1 MNASQQVFLI
11 ARREFLERARSRVF
25 LFTMLGLALLVMGG
39 IFAVSFIGSGE
50 SSVPLG
56 ISGDS
61 PEGITADIEAAAAA
75 LDTSVTVRNYPA
87 ASVEGAIE
95 QGEITAVLVDG
106 STIISN
112 QAPSGTVVAIF
123 TAAANSAVRRE
134 VSADLGLSDEEV
146 VAIVAPVRV
155 TVTELDPEE
164 PEQIARGVASF
175 LAAVVLLTTIMMFG
189 QFVAMGIVEEKQN
202 RVVEVILSKVRAT
215 SLLIGKVIGIGLL
228 GLVQI
233 LAIGV
238 AIVLGLV
245 LAPLPDLGVPGLT
258 TIGVTAVVWLV
269 FWFMMGYMVYSFI
282 YATLGATISRQ
293 EDMQSVAFIP
303 AIAILPAYFF
313 VSFTASTSG
322 ELSPLARLASY
333 VPLWSPILM
342 PYRINTGDAMWWE
355 VVLAVALCLAA
366 MAALIAVGSRVYRG
380 AALRTGGKVSIR
392 EAWASAAE

>member
-1 MNASQQVFLI
+1 MNASQQIFLI

-215 SLLIGKVIGIGLL
+215 SLLIGKVMGIGLL

>member
-1 MNASQQVFLI
+1 MNASQQIFLI

-61 PEGITADIEAAAAA
+61 PEGLTADIEAAAAA

-215 SLLIGKVIGIGLL
+215 SLLIGKVMGIGLL

>member
-1 MNASQQVFLI
+1 MKASRQIFLI

-25 LFTMLGLALLVMGG
+25 LFTMLGLSLLVIGA
-39 IFAVSFIGSGE
+39 IFAVSFIGSGD
-50 SSVPLG
+50 SIIPLG
-56 ISGDS
+56 IGGDS
-61 PEGITADIEAAAAA
+61 PDGLAADIEVAASA
-75 LDTSVTVRNYPA
+75 LDASVTVRDYPTGG
-87 ASVEGAIE
+87 VERAIE
-95 QGEITAVLVDG
+95 QGDITAALVDG
-106 STIISN
+106 STIVSN
-112 QAPSGTVVAIF
+112 QTPSSTVVAIF

-134 VSADLGLSDEEV
+134 VSAELGLSDEEV
-146 VAIVAPVRV
+146 AAIVAPVRV

-202 RVVEVILSKVRAT
+202 RVVEVILSRIRTT

-238 AIVLGLV
+238 AVVLGLV

-293 EDMQSVAFIP
+293 EDMQSIAFIP

-313 VSFTASTSG
+313 VSFTASSAG
-322 ELSPLARLASY
+322 DPSPVARLASY

-342 PYRINTGDAMWWE
+342 PYRINTGDATWWE
-355 VVLAVALCLAA
+355 VALAVALCVAA
-366 MAALIAVGSRVYRG
+366 VAALVSVGSRVYRG

-392 EAWASAAE
+392 EAWASAGE

>member
-1 MNASQQVFLI
+1 MNASQQIFLI

-39 IFAVSFIGSGE
+39 IFAVSFIGSGD
-50 SSVPLG
+50 SIIPLG
-56 ISGDS
+56 IGGDS
-61 PEGITADIEAAAAA
+61 PEGLTNDIEAAAAA
-75 LDTSVTVRNYPA
+75 LDTSVTVRTYPA

-95 QGEITAVLVDG
+95 QGEITAALVDG
-106 STIISN
+106 STIVSN

-134 VSADLGLSDEEV
+134 VSADLGLSDDEV

-269 FWFMMGYMVYSFI
+269 FWFILGYMVYSFI

-313 VSFTASTSG
+313 VSFTASTTG